1 MQIVEQEEKEL
12 DQFLKEH
19 KDDTSSD
26 EEEELKKKVI
36 PKPPA
41 THEHPKAE

>member
-19 KDDTSSD
+19 KDYTSSD
-26 EEEELKKKVI
+26 EEEDLKKKVI
-36 PKPPA
+36 P
-41 THEHPKAE
+41 